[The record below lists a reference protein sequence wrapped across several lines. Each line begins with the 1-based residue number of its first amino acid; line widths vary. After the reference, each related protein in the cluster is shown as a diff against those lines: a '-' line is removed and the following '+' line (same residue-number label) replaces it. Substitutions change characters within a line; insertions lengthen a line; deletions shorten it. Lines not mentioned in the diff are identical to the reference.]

1 MIRLLFVRHGQT
13 EFNVKK
19 RVQGWCDSPL
29 TQVGIKQAG
38 SLINVLNE
46 VDICAAYSS
55 TLQRCKDTLDII
67 LNDRDIKKYDRKGLK
82 EIHFGLA
89 EGEPVE
95 KVFPNGTADLS
106 GYQDIQGE
114 SKQQAL
120 KRFKDEVCSIAS
132 LYDEGNIL
140 IVTHGSILKEFF
152 SYIDA
157 DFKKAAREVNGSVNK
172 LISNCSISIV
182 EYNQENFRLVS
193 YGKTYY

>member
-29 TQVGIKQAG
+29 TQEGIKQAR
-38 SLINVLNE
+38 SLVDVLNE
-46 VDICAAYSS
+46 INLCAAYSS
-55 TLQRCKDTLDII
+55 TSERCRDTLDII
-67 LNDRDIKKYDRKGLK
+67 LKDQGIKKYDRKGLK
-82 EIHFGLA
+82 EIYFGLA
-89 EGEPVE
+89 EGERIE
-95 KVFPNGTADLS
+95 KVFPNGTASLS

-120 KRFKDEVCSIAS
+120 NRFEHEIHSIVS
-132 LYDEGNIL
+132 LYEKGNVL

-152 SYIDA
+152 SHIDK
-157 DFKKAAREVNGSVNK
+157 DFRQAAIKANGSVNK
-172 LISNCSISIV
+172 LISNCSLSVV
-182 EYNQENFRLVS
+182 EYNQGNYSLVS